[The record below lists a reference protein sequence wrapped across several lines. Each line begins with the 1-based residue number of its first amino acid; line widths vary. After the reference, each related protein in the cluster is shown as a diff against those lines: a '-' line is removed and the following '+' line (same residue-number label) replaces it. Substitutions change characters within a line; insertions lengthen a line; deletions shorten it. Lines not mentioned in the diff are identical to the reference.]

1 MKRHFILLAFLLVTQ
16 IAFAWGQ
23 TGHRVVG
30 EIAWQH
36 LTKKAQK
43 NVQRLLGSEQLGMV
57 GNWMD
62 FIKSE
67 PSYDSLKAWHYCT
80 VPEGKTYAEVG
91 APEQGDAVMAINK
104 FITELETGNYSVDEV
119 FALKCLVHLV
129 GDIHQPLHC
138 GNGTDRGGNDVK
150 VEYMWKKT
158 NLHRIWDTDMIDGQ
172 QLSYTEYVNWI
183 NTATKDQVAKWQNST
198 VLDWVA
204 ESQEMHLQVYDYPES
219 GKLGYRYT
227 YDNIDALNKRLAQ
240 AGIRLA
246 GILNNIYG

>member
-1 MKRHFILLAFLLVTQ
+1 MAQLAFG
-16 IAFAWGQ
+16 WGQ

-36 LTKKAQK
+36 LSKKAQK
-43 NVQRLLGSEQLGMV
+43 NVQRVLGNEQLGMV

-67 PSYDSLKAWHYCT
+67 PSFDSLKPWHYCT
-80 VPEGKTYAEVG
+80 IPEGKTYAEVG

-104 FITELETGNYSVDEV
+104 FITELQTGNYSVDEV

-158 NLHRIWDTDMIDGQ
+158 NLHRVWDKDMIDGQ
-172 QLSYTEYVNWI
+172 QLSYTEYVNWV
-183 NTATKDQVAKWQNST
+183 NTATQDQVAKWQNST

-204 ESQEMHLQVYDYPES
+204 ESQAMHPQVYTYPES

-227 YDNIDALNKRLAQ
+227 YDNIDALNQRLAQ

>member
-1 MKRHFILLAFLLVTQ
+1 MKRLFISITFLLISQLV
-16 IAFAWGQ
+16 FAWGQ
-23 TGHRVVG
+23 TGHRIVG

-36 LTKKAQK
+36 LNKKAKK
-43 NVQRLLGSEQLGMV
+43 NIQLALGDEQLGMV

-67 PSYDSLKAWHYCT
+67 PSFDSLKPWHYCT
-80 VPEGKTYAEVG
+80 IPEGKTYAEVG
-91 APEQGDAVMAINK
+91 APHQGDAVMAINK
-104 FITELETGNYSVDEV
+104 FITELENGNYSVDEV

-158 NLHRIWDTDMIDGQ
+158 NLHRVWDKDMIDGQ

-183 NTATKDQVAKWQNST
+183 NTATKDQIAKWQSSA

-204 ESQEMHLQVYDYPES
+204 ESQQLHPQVYDFPEN
-219 GKLGYRYT
+219 GKLSYRYT
-227 YDNIDALNKRLAQ
+227 YDNIEALNTRLLQ